1 VHTRNYGVRVPDALF
16 AEVVRA
22 LDVPA
27 DMRPADVIRTALARV
42 AGVDVADHTPRATG
56 RPPGPDRAKRAGGTE
71 PGPESATE
79 ARSLQ
84 VGRVT

>member
-1 VHTRNYGVRVPDALF
+1 MHTRNYGVRVPDALF

-22 LDVPA
+22 LDAPA

-56 RPPGPDRAKRAGGTE
+56 RPPGPDRAKRVPPAE
-71 PGPESATE
+71 PDPEGATR
-79 ARSLQ
+79 APIAT
-84 VGRVT
+84 GRGW

>member
-1 VHTRNYGVRVPDALF
+1 MHTRNYGVRVPDALF

-56 RPPGPDRAKRAGGTE
+56 RPPGPDRAKRVTITE
-71 PGPESATE
+71 PGPKSVAGAPITT
-79 ARSLQ
+79 S
-84 VGRVT
+84 GG